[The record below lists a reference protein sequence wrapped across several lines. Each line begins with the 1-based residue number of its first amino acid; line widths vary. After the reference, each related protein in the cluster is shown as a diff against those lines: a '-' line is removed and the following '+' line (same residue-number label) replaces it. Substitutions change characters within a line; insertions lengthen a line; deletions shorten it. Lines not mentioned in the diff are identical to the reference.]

1 MPSDS
6 SLKAFLSSLSP
17 EDVATLFAGLRNT
30 LPIGMGV
37 YSPELN
43 AGEAEIVGKRQAERE
58 AARVR
63 EMEILSRLLPQA
75 MAKRQA
81 AIPESGADPFVP
93 TRPRIMRESPFMFT
107 QPRATPVPQQYAVG
121 GSVLPDQ
128 TTPDIGDS
136 GQMLSDPQ
144 PFAGGGSVLKSALG
158 LAEKPT
164 KTNIKS
170 LIEKVRNEE
179 GTFEARRLERAADEV
194 PNLES
199 MYREG
204 ALERLF
210 GGDNARALM
219 TMRPRDFEKYAA
231 PLKPR
236 PSFVA
241 GSGPKKENMSTDEY
255 IRYLS
260 GVNKFHDVPFL
271 EIDKKMQGSTSLPF
285 IVGHEGRH
293 RNRALA
299 ERGEQAGLVQLLP
312 RSQLREP
319 FPRRDREDYLEALR
333 KELSLT
339 GGMVRP
345 ESYFDDTL
353 GDNVKRGAIK
363 LPEPYAQGG
372 SVQPFAGGGKAE
384 ALKLLK
390 GDLWHGGTYTKGD
403 KITRPLYTTPDKEM
417 AESYADKFSNPGSV
431 LQRLRV
437 DVKNPAPER
446 LVRAASRKFVPENEA
461 SGYTPASA
469 FDDNINDPAGIAA
482 MIRELRRR
490 GYDSAV
496 ATDIGMGRGATE
508 APALVLFPGSKA
520 YQKGGSVF
528 GKKSL
533 DEMQAELLSKEGLS
547 RRALFGLK
555 PDYPLAKTPEPLS
568 KVEQEV
574 KRAEQSARSQG
585 QAPSVTA
592 SRVDVDPG
600 TGRKKSI
607 MESVTET
614 PVSRRTV
621 LKTAGSQ
628 VAQNVLPM
636 GDLMKLAGA
645 PAVTSP
651 VGAIAQATKAARPT
665 VPLVPLTAQGVIARA
680 ARMGLDE
687 DETIAL
693 LEKMNVADEY
703 DVLYMMPGMRNPYDF
718 YEDFGSEQMSR
729 ARALANLINTD
740 MNKPMQMRGPLRE
753 IKRENPDMYK
763 ELKEAAQDIYDYGQE
778 F

>member
-63 EMEILSRLLPQA
+63 EMEILTRLLPQA

-93 TRPRIMRESPFMFT
+93 TRPRIMKESPFMFT
-107 QPRATPVPQQYAVG
+107 QPRATPVPQQYGTG
-121 GSVLPDQ
+121 GGVLADQ
-128 TTPDIGDS
+128 TTPDMSDG
-136 GQMLSDPQ
+136 GQMITDPQ
-144 PFAGGGSVLKSALG
+144 PFAGGG
-158 LAEKPT
+158 
-164 KTNIKS
+164 
-170 LIEKVRNEE
+170 KV
-179 GTFEARRLERAADEV
+179 
-194 PNLES
+194 
-199 MYREG
+199 
-204 ALERLF
+204 
-210 GGDNARALM
+210 
-219 TMRPRDFEKYAA
+219 
-231 PLKPR
+231 
-236 PSFVA
+236 
-241 GSGPKKENMSTDEY
+241 
-255 IRYLS
+255 
-260 GVNKFHDVPFL
+260 
-271 EIDKKMQGSTSLPF
+271 
-285 IVGHEGRH
+285 
-293 RNRALA
+293 
-299 ERGEQAGLVQLLP
+299 
-312 RSQLREP
+312 
-319 FPRRDREDYLEALR
+319 
-333 KELSLT
+333 
-339 GGMVRP
+339 
-345 ESYFDDTL
+345 
-353 GDNVKRGAIK
+353 
-363 LPEPYAQGG
+363 
-372 SVQPFAGGGKAE
+372 E

-390 GDLWHGGTYTKGD
+390 GDLWHGGSYKKGET
-403 KITRPLYTTPDKEM
+403 ITQPLYTTPSREM
-417 AESYADKFSNPGSV
+417 AESYVEPDRVPGSV
-431 LQRLRV
+431 LQKLRAE
-437 DVKNPAPER
+437 VKRPAPER
-446 LVRAASRKFVPENEA
+446 LVKAASRKFVPENEA

-469 FDDNINDPAGIAA
+469 FDANLHDPASIAA

-490 GYDSAV
+490 GYDSA
-496 ATDIGMGRGATE
+496 AASDISMGTGVE

-520 YQKGGSVF
+520 YAGGGGVF

-574 KRAEQSARSQG
+574 KRAEQAARKQG

-614 PVSRRTV
+614 PMSRRTV

-651 VGAIAQATKAARPT
+651 VGAIAQATQSAM
-665 VPLVPLTAQGVIARA
+665 PLVPMTVQGLIARA
-680 ARMGLDE
+680 AKMGLDE
-687 DETIAL
+687 DQTIAL
-693 LEKMNVADEY
+693 LEKMGAASAD
-703 DVLYMMPGMRNPYDF
+703 DVQYMLPVMRKPYDF
-718 YEDFGSEQMSR
+718 YEDLGVEQMSR
-729 ARALANLINTD
+729 AKAMANLINEDLTR
-740 MNKPMQMRGPLRE
+740 PMAMRGPLRE
-753 IKRENPDMYK
+753 IKRENPGMYK
-763 ELKEAAQDIYDYGQE
+763 ELKQAAQDIYDYGQE

>member
-43 AGEAEIVGKRQAERE
+43 AGEAEVIAKRQAERD
-58 AARVR
+58 AARAR
-63 EMEILSRLLPQA
+63 EMEILTRLLPQA

-93 TRPRIMRESPFMFT
+93 TRPRIMRGSPFMFT
-107 QPRATPVPQQYAVG
+107 QPQMSRVPQQYATG
-121 GSVLPDQ
+121 GGVLADQ
-128 TTPDIGDS
+128 TTPDMSDG
-136 GQMLSDPQ
+136 GQMLTSPQ
-144 PFAGGGSVLKSALG
+144 PFAGGGSVLKSTLG

-164 KTNIKS
+164 KTNIRS

-179 GTFEARRLERAADEV
+179 GAFEARRLERAADEV

-231 PLKPR
+231 PVTPR
-236 PSFVA
+236 SSFAA

-255 IRYLS
+255 VRYLS

-271 EIDKKMQGSTSLPF
+271 EINKKAQGSTSLPF
-285 IVGHEGRH
+285 ISGHEGRH

-299 ERGEQAGLVQLLP
+299 ERGEQTGLVQLLP
-312 RSQLREP
+312 RSELREP

-333 KELSLT
+333 KELGLT

-345 ESYFDDTL
+345 ETYFDNML
-353 GDNVKRGAIK
+353 QQEVKRGAIQ

-372 SVQPFAGGGKAE
+372 SVQAFAGGG
-384 ALKLLK
+384 
-390 GDLWHGGTYTKGD
+390 G
-403 KITRPLYTTPDKEM
+403 
-417 AESYADKFSNPGSV
+417 
-431 LQRLRV
+431 
-437 DVKNPAPER
+437 
-446 LVRAASRKFVPENEA
+446 
-461 SGYTPASA
+461 
-469 FDDNINDPAGIAA
+469 
-482 MIRELRRR
+482 
-490 GYDSAV
+490 
-496 ATDIGMGRGATE
+496 
-508 APALVLFPGSKA
+508 
-520 YQKGGSVF
+520 VF

-533 DEMQAELLSKEGLS
+533 DQMQAELLSKEGLS

-555 PDYPLAKTPEPLS
+555 PDYPLVTKQEPLS

-574 KRAEQSARSQG
+574 QRAERAARKKG
-585 QAPSVTA
+585 EAPSVTA

-628 VAQNVLPM
+628 VAQSMLPM

-651 VGAIAQATKAARPT
+651 VGAIAQATQSAM
-665 VPLVPLTAQGVIARA
+665 PLVPMTVQGLIARA
-680 ARMGLDE
+680 AKMGLDE
-687 DETIAL
+687 DQTIAL
-693 LEKMNVADEY
+693 LEKMGAASAD
-703 DVLYMMPGMRNPYDF
+703 DVQFMLPVMRKPYDF
-718 YEDFGSEQMSR
+718 YEDLGDEQMSR
-729 ARALANLINTD
+729 AKALANLINTD

>member
-1 MPSDS
+1 MPNDS

-17 EDVATLFAGLRNT
+17 EDVATLFTGLRNT
-30 LPIGMGV
+30 LPTGMAV

-43 AGEAEIVGKRQAERE
+43 AGEAEVIAKRQAERE

-63 EMEILSRLLPQA
+63 EMEILTRLLPQA

-93 TRPRIMRESPFMFT
+93 TRPRIMKESPFMFT
-107 QPRATPVPQQYAVG
+107 QPRATPVPQQYAEG
-121 GSVLPDQ
+121 GPV
-128 TTPDIGDS
+128 TPDHTQPDMSDG
-136 GQMLSDPQ
+136 GQMISDPNLY
-144 PFAGGGSVLKSALG
+144 AGGGSVLKSALG
-158 LAEKPT
+158 LAERPA
-164 KTNIKS
+164 KTNIRS

-179 GTFEARRLERAADEV
+179 GAFEARRLERAADEV

-219 TMRPRDFEKYAA
+219 TMRPGDFEKYAA

-236 PSFVA
+236 SSFVS

-255 IRYLS
+255 VRYLS

-333 KELSLT
+333 QELGLT

-345 ESYFDDTL
+345 ESYFDDML

-372 SVQPFAGGGKAE
+372 SVQAFSGGGKA
-384 ALKLLK
+384 L
-390 GDLWHGGTYTKGD
+390 
-403 KITRPLYTTPDKEM
+403 
-417 AESYADKFSNPGSV
+417 
-431 LQRLRV
+431 
-437 DVKNPAPER
+437 
-446 LVRAASRKFVPENEA
+446 
-461 SGYTPASA
+461 
-469 FDDNINDPAGIAA
+469 
-482 MIRELRRR
+482 
-490 GYDSAV
+490 
-496 ATDIGMGRGATE
+496 
-508 APALVLFPGSKA
+508 
-520 YQKGGSVF
+520 

-574 KRAEQSARSQG
+574 KRAEQAARSQG

-600 TGRKKSI
+600 TGSKKSL
-607 MESVTET
+607 MQSVTET

-651 VGAIAQATKAARPT
+651 VGAIAQAARVAPALPVTMESVMAGAIGQGMRKREAINEALRKFPGQDFDDAEDVYRTLKDPYRYINFDSSDIDMVEAARPADT
-665 VPLVPLTAQGVIARA
+665 MRGFIGAPSESPLFSMRPYMRA
-680 ARMGLDE
+680 LKQASPEVYG
-687 DETIAL
+687 
-693 LEKMNVADEY
+693 
-703 DVLYMMPGMRNPYDF
+703 
-718 YEDFGSEQMSR
+718 R
-729 ARALANLINTD
+729 ARTYSKDTAESALEDLID
-740 MNKPMQMRGPLRE
+740 RGLLRSEDE
-753 IKRENPDMYK
+753 IKRFLRNDPE
-763 ELKEAAQDIYDYGQE
+763 IYEIMGSR
-778 F
+778 

>member
-17 EDVATLFAGLRNT
+17 EDVATLFTGLRNT
-30 LPIGMGV
+30 LPTGMAV

-43 AGEAEIVGKRQAERE
+43 AGEAEVIAKRQAERD
-58 AARVR
+58 AARAR
-63 EMEILSRLLPQA
+63 EMEILTRLLPQA
-75 MAKRQA
+75 MAKRA
-81 AIPESGADPFVP
+81 APVTQPEPDLFVP

-107 QPRATPVPQQYAVG
+107 QPRATPVPQQYATG
-121 GSVLPDQ
+121 GGVLADQ
-128 TTPDIGDS
+128 TTPDMSDG
-136 GQMLSDPQ
+136 GQMLTDP
-144 PFAGGGSVLKSALG
+144 
-158 LAEKPT
+158 
-164 KTNIKS
+164 
-170 LIEKVRNEE
+170 
-179 GTFEARRLERAADEV
+179 
-194 PNLES
+194 
-199 MYREG
+199 
-204 ALERLF
+204 
-210 GGDNARALM
+210 
-219 TMRPRDFEKYAA
+219 
-231 PLKPR
+231 
-236 PSFVA
+236 
-241 GSGPKKENMSTDEY
+241 
-255 IRYLS
+255 
-260 GVNKFHDVPFL
+260 
-271 EIDKKMQGSTSLPF
+271 
-285 IVGHEGRH
+285 
-293 RNRALA
+293 
-299 ERGEQAGLVQLLP
+299 
-312 RSQLREP
+312 
-319 FPRRDREDYLEALR
+319 
-333 KELSLT
+333 
-339 GGMVRP
+339 
-345 ESYFDDTL
+345 
-353 GDNVKRGAIK
+353 
-363 LPEPYAQGG
+363 
-372 SVQPFAGGGKAE
+372 QPFAGGGKAE

-403 KITRPLYTTPDKEM
+403 KITRPLYTTPDKDM
-417 AESYADKFSNPGSV
+417 AESYADKSMGSV

-496 ATDIGMGRGATE
+496 ATDIGMGRGASE

-555 PDYPLAKTPEPLS
+555 PDYPLATKQEPIS

-574 KRAEQSARSQG
+574 QRAEQAARKQG

-600 TGRKKSI
+600 TGRKKSL

-651 VGAIAQATKAARPT
+651 VGAIAKATQAARPT

>member
-1 MPSDS
+1 MPNDS

-17 EDVATLFAGLRNT
+17 EDVATLFTGLRNT
-30 LPIGMGV
+30 LPTGMAV

-43 AGEAEIVGKRQAERE
+43 AGEAEIVGKRQAERD
-58 AARVR
+58 AARAR
-63 EMEILSRLLPQA
+63 EMEILTRLLPQA
-75 MAKRQA
+75 MAKRA
-81 AIPESGADPFVP
+81 APVTQPEPDLFVP
-93 TRPRIMRESPFMFT
+93 TRPRIMKESPFMFT
-107 QPRATPVPQQYAVG
+107 QRQMSRVPQQYAG
-121 GSVLPDQ
+121 GGPV
-128 TTPDIGDS
+128 TPDHTQPDMSDG
-136 GQMLSDPQ
+136 GQMIADPNLY
-144 PFAGGGSVLKSALG
+144 AGGGSVLKSALG
-158 LAEKPT
+158 LAEKPA
-164 KTNIKS
+164 KTNIRS

-219 TMRPRDFEKYAA
+219 TMRPGDFEKYAA

-236 PSFVA
+236 SNFVA
-241 GSGPKKENMSTDEY
+241 GSGPKKENLSTDEY
-255 IRYLS
+255 VRYLS

-333 KELSLT
+333 KELGLT

-345 ESYFDDTL
+345 ESYFDDVL

-372 SVQPFAGGGKAE
+372 SVQAFSGGGKA
-384 ALKLLK
+384 L
-390 GDLWHGGTYTKGD
+390 
-403 KITRPLYTTPDKEM
+403 
-417 AESYADKFSNPGSV
+417 
-431 LQRLRV
+431 
-437 DVKNPAPER
+437 
-446 LVRAASRKFVPENEA
+446 
-461 SGYTPASA
+461 
-469 FDDNINDPAGIAA
+469 
-482 MIRELRRR
+482 
-490 GYDSAV
+490 
-496 ATDIGMGRGATE
+496 
-508 APALVLFPGSKA
+508 
-520 YQKGGSVF
+520 

-555 PDYPLAKTPEPLS
+555 PDYPLATKQEPLS

-574 KRAEQSARSQG
+574 QRAEQAARKQG

-600 TGRKKSI
+600 TGRKKSL

-628 VAQNVLPM
+628 VAQNMLPM

-651 VGAIAQATKAARPT
+651 VGAIAQATQATRPT

>member
-43 AGEAEIVGKRQAERE
+43 AGEAEIVGKRQAERD
-58 AARVR
+58 AARAR
-63 EMEILSRLLPQA
+63 EMEILTRLLPQA

-107 QPRATPVPQQYAVG
+107 QPRATPVPQQYATG
-121 GSVLPDQ
+121 GGVLADQ
-128 TTPDIGDS
+128 TTPDMSDG
-136 GQMLSDPQ
+136 GQMLADPQ
-144 PFAGGGSVLKSALG
+144 PFAGGGNVLKSALG

-164 KTNIKS
+164 KTNIRS

-179 GTFEARRLERAADEV
+179 GAFEARRLERAADEV

-219 TMRPRDFEKYAA
+219 TMRPGDFEKYAA

-236 PSFVA
+236 PSFTA

-255 IRYLS
+255 VRYLS

-271 EIDKKMQGSTSLPF
+271 EIDKKMQGSTSLPL
-285 IVGHEGRH
+285 ISGHEGRH

-319 FPRRDREDYLEALR
+319 FPRRYREDYLEALR
-333 KELSLT
+333 KELGLT

-345 ESYFDDTL
+345 ESYFDDLL

-372 SVQPFAGGGKAE
+372 AVQAFSGGGKA
-384 ALKLLK
+384 L
-390 GDLWHGGTYTKGD
+390 
-403 KITRPLYTTPDKEM
+403 
-417 AESYADKFSNPGSV
+417 
-431 LQRLRV
+431 
-437 DVKNPAPER
+437 
-446 LVRAASRKFVPENEA
+446 
-461 SGYTPASA
+461 
-469 FDDNINDPAGIAA
+469 
-482 MIRELRRR
+482 
-490 GYDSAV
+490 
-496 ATDIGMGRGATE
+496 
-508 APALVLFPGSKA
+508 
-520 YQKGGSVF
+520 

-574 KRAEQSARSQG
+574 KRAEQAARSQG

-614 PVSRRTV
+614 PMSRRTV

-628 VAQNVLPM
+628 VAQNMLPM
-636 GDLMKLAGA
+636 GDIAKALDVPMTAPISAIQQATRAAPIAPSAAALM
-645 PAVTSP
+645 
-651 VGAIAQATKAARPT
+651 AQAVK
-665 VPLVPLTAQGVIARA
+665 
-680 ARMGLDE
+680 MGLDE
-687 DETIAL
+687 DEAV
-693 LEKMNVADEY
+693 KYV
-703 DVLYMMPGMRNPYDF
+703 
-718 YEDFGSEQMSR
+718 MSR
-729 ARALANLINTD
+729 VAKPLDEEGLGLMHSTISDPYSAILDDPDWLYKF
-740 MNKPMQMRGPLRE
+740 NKRGKRGELMGPGELMSVQLGVPRESLKSTLR
-753 IKRENPDMYK
+753 
-763 ELKEAAQDIYDYGQE
+763 DIRSVITPEEYGSMKNAVRDAIE
-778 F
+778 HERSYGN

>member
-107 QPRATPVPQQYAVG
+107 QPRATPVPQQYAMG

-136 GQMLSDPQ
+136 GQMLSDP
-144 PFAGGGSVLKSALG
+144 
-158 LAEKPT
+158 
-164 KTNIKS
+164 
-170 LIEKVRNEE
+170 
-179 GTFEARRLERAADEV
+179 
-194 PNLES
+194 
-199 MYREG
+199 
-204 ALERLF
+204 
-210 GGDNARALM
+210 
-219 TMRPRDFEKYAA
+219 
-231 PLKPR
+231 
-236 PSFVA
+236 
-241 GSGPKKENMSTDEY
+241 
-255 IRYLS
+255 
-260 GVNKFHDVPFL
+260 
-271 EIDKKMQGSTSLPF
+271 
-285 IVGHEGRH
+285 
-293 RNRALA
+293 
-299 ERGEQAGLVQLLP
+299 
-312 RSQLREP
+312 
-319 FPRRDREDYLEALR
+319 
-333 KELSLT
+333 
-339 GGMVRP
+339 
-345 ESYFDDTL
+345 
-353 GDNVKRGAIK
+353 
-363 LPEPYAQGG
+363 
-372 SVQPFAGGGKAE
+372 QPFAGGGKAE

-628 VAQNVLPM
+628 VAQSMLPM